1 MPEQSPKRPAH
12 FRFSADRQSAQR
24 RVRYQEGTLGDPDDC
39 QLCQLEQAT
48 SLENS
53 AMHTEPHAPHD
64 DDDDEEQFTAAMLA
78 EAVENQLAAGKPP
91 AAQASFNKLSLV
103 GYAREEIIELMS
115 QVLAYSIK
123 QMLDSGQPFDMPG
136 YERLLRELPTLPE
149 LADEATQ

>member
-1 MPEQSPKRPAH
+1 MWPA
-12 FRFSADRQSAQR
+12 A
-24 RVRYQEGTLGDPDDC
+24 
-39 QLCQLEQAT
+39 
-48 SLENS
+48 
-53 AMHTEPHAPHD
+53 
-64 DDDDEEQFTAAMLA
+64 
-78 EAVENQLAAGKPP
+78 AVEGADTLVVTSAVLPARMAVLPAAVP

-149 LADEATQ
+149 LADEAAQ

>member
-1 MPEQSPKRPAH
+1 MHQTSQASQQASQGKYDDANRTWIDTRQAH
-12 FRFSADRQSAQR
+12 GLF
-24 RVRYQEGTLGDPDDC
+24 VGTNANHIAAKHGAGQHNL
-39 QLCQLEQAT
+39 A
-48 SLENS
+48 
-53 AMHTEPHAPHD
+53 D

-149 LADEATQ
+149 LTDEAAQ